1 MGIPFGWALLYIRW
15 VAFDAVLDGCPA
27 CRGAV
32 PHQAVSINGV
42 WSGVVRV
49 RF

>member
-1 MGIPFGWALLYIRW
+1 MGIPSGWALLYIRW

-32 PHQAVSINGV
+32 LHQQPVSINGV
-42 WSGVVRV
+42 VRV
-49 RF
+49 CF